1 MVRIASPDWRE
12 TTTPAYREGVTEQQP
27 YEVVRVGRGYELRR
41 YPACVV
47 AEVTVDADF
56 ERAGSIAFRP
66 LVNYIGGNN
75 QSRTSLAMTA
85 PVVQSEKLA
94 MTAPVVQSSGSGSG
108 HVVAFVL
115 PASVRLESVPIPND
129 PRVVIREMPASL
141 TAVSRFS
148 GRWSESSYVK
158 HVEALQ
164 EAIAADGLTSVGE
177 PRFARFDPPFK
188 PWFLRRNEVHIDV
201 VDVEAR

>member
-1 MVRIASPDWRE
+1 M
-12 TTTPAYREGVTEQQP
+12 TEQQP
-27 YEVVRVGRGYELRR
+27 YEVVRQGRGYELRH

-75 QSRTSLAMTA
+75 QSRTSVAMTA
-85 PVVQSEKLA
+85 PVVQSENLA
-94 MTAPVVQSSGSGSG
+94 MTAPVVQSSGTEHG
-108 HVVAFVL
+108 HVIAFVL
-115 PASVRLESVPIPND
+115 PASVRLDSAPVPND
-129 PRVVIREMPASL
+129 PRVIVREMPTSL

-148 GRWSESSYVK
+148 GRWSESSYLR
-158 HVEALQ
+158 HVEALRA
-164 EAIAADGLTSVGE
+164 AIAADGLIAVGE

-201 VDVEAR
+201 AQA